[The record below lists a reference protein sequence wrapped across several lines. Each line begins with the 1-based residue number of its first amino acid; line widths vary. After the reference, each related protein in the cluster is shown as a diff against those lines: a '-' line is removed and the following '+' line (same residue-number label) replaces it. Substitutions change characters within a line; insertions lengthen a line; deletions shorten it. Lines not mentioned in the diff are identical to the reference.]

1 MSDLRRVVARGAFG
15 SAIAAGTGVAL
26 AWGGLPDAYA
36 LGAAVGVG
44 IVVGRALFGQ
54 SWVLSRGRSTDDG
67 EE

>member
-1 MSDLRRVVARGAFG
+1 MSSLRRPVARVAFG

-26 AWGGLPDAYA
+26 AWGGLPDTYA

-54 SWVLSRGRSTDDG
+54 GPFLSGGRSDDA